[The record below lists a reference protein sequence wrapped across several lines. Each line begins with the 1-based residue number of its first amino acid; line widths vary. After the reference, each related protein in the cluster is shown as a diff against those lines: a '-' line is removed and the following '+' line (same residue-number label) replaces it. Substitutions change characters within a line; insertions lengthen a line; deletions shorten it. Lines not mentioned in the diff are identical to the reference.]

1 MSLFWRSVRSLE
13 ASGRATRP
21 IVRSLRYFHPK
32 LQRFGVVPVVCFPID
47 DALARH
53 ISSFAR
59 LGGFVIR
66 CGVRTL
72 GFAYSSVA
80 QR

>member
-1 MSLFWRSVRSLE
+1 V
-13 ASGRATRP
+13 
-21 IVRSLRYFHPK
+21 
-32 LQRFGVVPVVCFPID
+32 QRFGVAPLVCFPIE
-47 DALARH
+47 DAPEGV